1 MPDFWRNSGFH
12 LLERDRAGR
21 LSVTD
26 DFLRAYLLRPEI
38 RPVDESGPAERRLHE
53 SLIDDPRRPVGAR
66 ELGAVEDS
74 DVRLNYRVL
83 LDFFARL
90 LAAPSVE
97 ACYSALFSG
106 TGVTIPPLFV
116 DQLAQIILRNVLEG
130 VEDPL
135 EARAGELFY
144 REQKASVEG
153 GTIVLADLETV
164 EMHAS
169 GSAYGS
175 LGRLIVE
182 AQAPIRSTNLDVIDE
197 QNAAEY
203 WSRDQRHDFV
213 INLNYGRAGLRA
225 LARVLERWIR
235 HFFQL
240 DLAIEPLR
248 EIQEERWVWHVGLDA
263 QSTALLNDLWQGAE
277 VEPGRLRQLLALFRL
292 DLAETAVIR
301 PDVAGRPIYLA
312 LGMDEQNVVR
322 LKPQNLL
329 TNLPLAAT
337 S

>member
-1 MPDFWRNSGFH
+1 MPDFWRHSGFH

-21 LSVTD
+21 LLVTE

-38 RPVDESGPAERRLHE
+38 RPVDESGPAERRLHA
-53 SLIDDPRRPVGAR
+53 SLMDDPRRPVGVH
-66 ELGAVEDS
+66 EIDSVEDQ
-74 DVRLNYRVL
+74 DAALNYRVL

-106 TGVTIPPLFV
+106 SGVTIPPLFI

-130 VEDPL
+130 VENPI
-135 EARAGELFY
+135 EARAGELFF

-153 GTIVLADLETV
+153 GTIVLADFETV

-182 AQAPIRSTNLDVIDE
+182 AQAPIRSTNLVVIDE
-197 QNAAEY
+197 HNAEEY

-213 INLNYGRAGLRA
+213 INLNHGRAGLTA
-225 LARVLERWIR
+225 LARVLERWIK
-235 HFFQL
+235 HFFPL

-248 EIQEERWVWHVGLDA
+248 EIQEEHWAWHVGLDA
-263 QSTALLNDLWQGAE
+263 QSTAVLNDVWQGAE

-292 DLAETAVIR
+292 DFAETAVIR
-301 PDVAGRPIYLA
+301 PDVAGRPVYLA

>member
-21 LSVTD
+21 LAVTD

-38 RPVDESGPAERRLHE
+38 RPVDESGPAECRLHE
-53 SLIDDPRRPVGAR
+53 SLLDDPRRPVSVR
-66 ELGAVEDS
+66 ELDAVEDP
-74 DVRLNYRVL
+74 DARLNYRLL
-83 LDFFARL
+83 LDYFSRL
-90 LAAPSVE
+90 LAAPSIE

-106 TGVTIPPLFV
+106 SRVTIPPLFI
-116 DQLAQIILRNVLEG
+116 DQLAQVILRNVLEG
-130 VEDPL
+130 VEDPI

-182 AQAPIRSTNLDVIDE
+182 AQAPIRNTNLDVIDE
-197 QNAAEY
+197 RNAAAY
-203 WSRDQRHDFV
+203 WSRDQRHDYV
-213 INLNYGRAGLRA
+213 INLNYGRAGLNA

-235 HFFQL
+235 HFFPL

-248 EIQEERWVWHVGLDA
+248 EIREERWAWHVGLDA
-263 QSTALLNDLWQGAE
+263 QSTAVLNDLWQGTE

-292 DLAETAVIR
+292 DFAETAVIR
-301 PDVAGRPIYLA
+301 PDVAGRPVYLA

>member
-12 LLERDRAGR
+12 LLERDWAGR
-21 LSVTD
+21 LAVTD
-26 DFLRAYLLRPEI
+26 NFLRAYLLRPEI

-53 SLIDDPRRPVGAR
+53 SLMDDPRRPVSVR
-66 ELGAVEDS
+66 ELDSVEDP
-74 DVRLNYRVL
+74 DARLNYRVL
-83 LDFFARL
+83 LDYFSRL

-106 TGVTIPPLFV
+106 SGVTIPPLFI

-130 VEDPL
+130 VEDPF

-153 GTIVLADLETV
+153 EAIVLADLETV

-182 AQAPIRSTNLDVIDE
+182 AQAPLRNTNLDVIDKR
-197 QNAAEY
+197 NAAEY

-213 INLNYGRAGLRA
+213 ITLNYGREGLRA

-248 EIQEERWVWHVGLDA
+248 EIREERWVWHVGLDA
-263 QSTALLNDLWQGAE
+263 QSTAVLNDLWQGAE

-292 DLAETAVIR
+292 DFAETAVIR
-301 PDVAGRPIYLA
+301 PDVAGRPVYLA

-329 TNLPLAAT
+329 TNLPLVAT

>member
-38 RPVDESGPAERRLHE
+38 RPVDESGPVERRLHE